1 VSKRA
6 AITLSISLLVPAL
19 SGCSLAGPS
28 DVAFEAKAPSAKAL
42 KQYDKEDIEER
53 LAEKMETDAA
63 GCRSVARQSG
73 IRSLLAIA
81 QSVNQRNTD
90 AAYKACM
97 KKKGYKIQG
106 EVEAPEE
113 EVSPNADMVPAGPEP
128 E

>member
-6 AITLSISLLVPAL
+6 AITLSISLLVLAL

-28 DVAFEAKAPSAKAL
+28 DVSFQAKAPSAKAL
-42 KQYDKEDIEER
+42 KQYDKEDIEAR
-53 LAEKMETDAA
+53 LAEKMEADVAS
-63 GCRSVARQSG
+63 CRSVARQKG
-73 IRSLLAIA
+73 VRSLLAIA

-106 EVEAPEE
+106 EVETEEE
-113 EVSPNADMVPAGPEP
+113 EVSPDADKAPSGPE
-128 E
+128 

>member
-1 VSKRA
+1 MSRLA
-6 AITLSISLLVPAL
+6 AITVSISLLAPAL
-19 SGCSLAGPS
+19 TGCSLAGPS
-28 DVAFEAKAPSAKAL
+28 DVAFQAKAPSAKAL
-42 KQYDKEDIEER
+42 KEYDKEDIEER

-63 GCRSVARQSG
+63 SCRSVARQKG

-113 EVSPNADMVPAGPEP
+113 EVSPDADKAPAGPE
-128 E
+128 